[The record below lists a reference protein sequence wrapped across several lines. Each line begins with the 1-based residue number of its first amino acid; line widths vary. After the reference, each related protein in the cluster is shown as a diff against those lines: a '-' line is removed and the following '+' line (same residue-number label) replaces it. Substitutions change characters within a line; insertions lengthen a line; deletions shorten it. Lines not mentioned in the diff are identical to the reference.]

1 MAVAAARLTIW
12 PMVIGERFAWGHLQK
27 TAGDATLGLFRLF
40 PGLILYSDPSNV
52 EDKHASFAS
61 RASEVEGKLLA
72 ANFRRL
78 PDWTLSWA
86 QHRARHTTGPDG
98 QPVAMNSP
106 HQMVRVARADSRL
119 FILTDN
125 GRFQIDRWIRME
137 RLVDDFIAFI
147 SELTEL
153 SDEDRDK
160 IATSGPVN
168 ALEYDHEIGH
178 WFTPEQVRQ
187 LYARNPLWAATE
199 ERVYGDLALL
209 D

>member
-1 MAVAAARLTIW
+1 
-12 PMVIGERFAWGHLQK
+12 MVIGERFAWGHLQK

-40 PGLILYSDPSNV
+40 PDLILYSDPSNV

-61 RASEVEGKLLA
+61 RAAEVEGKLLA

-86 QHRARHTTGPDG
+86 QHRARYATRPDG
-98 QPVAMNSP
+98 KQIGMNSP
-106 HQMVRVARADSRL
+106 YQMIKVPRADKRL
-119 FILTDN
+119 SILTDN
-125 GRFQIDRWIRME
+125 GRFHVDHWIRME
-137 RLVDDFIAFI
+137 QLVDDFIAFI
-147 SELTEL
+147 SELTDL
-153 SDEDRDK
+153 SEADRK
-160 IATSGPVN
+160 GIAAFGPVN
-168 ALEYDHEIGH
+168 TLEYDHEIAH

-187 LYARNPLWAATE
+187 LYARNPVWAKVE